1 MAGLLDFLN
10 GMDKKTQMGLLMA
23 GANMM
28 QTQRG
33 DSPFAAV
40 GNGLLGYAQ
49 GLLEQEKQAKDDARQ
64 SKQDDRQTRLDDV
77 DMQMKQAQIQHY
89 QNAPVGGDPYWT
101 TIDTPRGLMK
111 FNARTGEA
119 LPVQMEGKPL
129 MKSSSDVALQSALEA
144 GKTGAKTQ
152 NSVVEID
159 NPDGSKSKM
168 LGGSAFPNLPQ
179 GNYIPPRPTDLS
191 GLPQNDSRA
200 MADSLLKGLIQT
212 ESSGNP
218 NAVSPKGAIG
228 LTQIMPETGRNP
240 GYGVQ
245 PLQNDSPDE
254 NMRFGRD
261 YLAALIKENGGD
273 AQKALS
279 AYNQGQG
286 NLQKNGINNQ
296 GYVDSVL
303 KNSVDL
309 QNPLTKPTIAGMQIA
324 AKNGV
329 SPQTAIDEG
338 VKIAEKSVADLKAV
352 QAAGQEMYTGQTQ
365 AQKLAAETEAKK
377 TQDQNKANIELS
389 QKQAETTQKKSNS
402 ANQVIGLLEQAT
414 PLIETATN
422 SGAGAMADDAM
433 AFFGKS
439 TKGAD
444 SAQALKALG
453 ANLIMQ
459 MPRMEGPQS
468 DRDVQL
474 YKEMAGQ
481 IADPWIPK
489 ARKMAA
495 LQTIKGI
502 QGRYIEQSAPQQQIA
517 PTASNSGWSIKV
529 VE

>member
-1 MAGLLDFLN
+1 MAGLLDFLG

-49 GLLEQEKQAKDDARQ
+49 GLLEQEKQARDDARE
-64 SKQDDRQTRLDDV
+64 SKKDARQTRLDDV
-77 DMQMKQAQIQHY
+77 DMQFKQAQIQKF
-89 QNAPVGGDPYWT
+89 QNAPVGADPYFT
-101 TIDTPRGLMK
+101 PIPTPNGVYGFDNRSGKVMLAIDENGQ
-111 FNARTGEA
+111 
-119 LPVQMEGKPL
+119 PVI
-129 MKSSSDVALQSALEA
+129 KSSDSVPLQSALA
-144 GKTGAKTQ
+144 GGKKGAESA
-152 NSVVEID
+152 NSFVEIP
-159 NPDGSKSKM
+159 NPK
-168 LGGSAFPNLPQ
+168 GGDPIKTMGGTAFPSL
-179 GNYIPPRPTDLS
+179 IPPRETDLS
-191 GLPQNDSRA
+191 TLPQRNGQST
-200 MADSLLKGLIQT
+200 ADNLLAGLIKT

-245 PLQNDSPDE
+245 PLQNDSPEE

-261 YLAALIKENGGD
+261 YLDAMIKANGGD
-273 AQKALS
+273 VQKGLS

-296 GYVDSVL
+296 GYVDSVIG
-303 KNSVDL
+303 NSIDL
-309 QNPLTKPTIAGMQIA
+309 QNPLTKPTIAGMQLA
-324 AKNGV
+324 AKSGV
-329 SPQTAIDEG
+329 SPKTAIDEG
-338 VKIAEKSVADLKAV
+338 VKIAEKSVSDLKAV
-352 QAAGQEMYTGQTQ
+352 QSAGREMYTGQN
-365 AQKLAAETEAKK
+365 AQQKADIEVETKNR
-377 TQDQNKANIELS
+377 QDKNKANIELN
-389 QKQAETTQKKSNS
+389 QKQAETTQKKTNS
-402 ANQVIGLLEQAT
+402 ANQVVGLLDQAT

-422 SGAGAMADDAM
+422 SGAGALADDAM

-439 TKGAD
+439 TQGAN

-453 ANLIMQ
+453 ANLVMQ

-468 DRDVQL
+468 DKDVQL

-495 LQTIKGI
+495 LQTIKDI
-502 QGRYIEQSAPQQQIA
+502 QGRYITQPSSTQQIT
-517 PTASNSGWSIKV
+517 PNASNNGWSIKA